1 MDWQLLV
8 VTAFWWWIVGAVLV
22 AAMWWGV
29 MLSRPRVGVRARRP
43 TRWLQGFAFLTAAF
57 AAAFVG
63 ITTDYRE
70 DRLTVTP
77 EAMATASRLVGA
89 LITVTGVYSYGFL
102 RGWPRW
108 WLPR

>member
-1 MDWQLLV
+1 MDWQLVV
-8 VTAFWWWIVGAVLV
+8 VTAFWWWVVGAVLV

-43 TRWLQGFAFLTAAF
+43 TRWLQGFALLVAAF
-57 AAAFVG
+57 AAA
-63 ITTDYRE
+63 TDYRE
-70 DRLTVTP
+70 DRLTVIP

-89 LITVTGVYSYGFL
+89 LLTVTGVYSYGFL
-102 RGWPRW
+102 CGWPRW